1 MQPNAQY
8 NGLDSP
14 ATPRAVYLPK
24 HRALHSNFAIR
35 ERLSGYRR
43 LTTKPEL
50 RARSL
55 HGLQRWLT
63 WKSEAMDPYPH
74 HACAEWRAG
83 MSTCSVWG
91 SHLVACSLCIRKLA
105 GGSVE
110 HSYYRDGPGCT
121 IQRRYCEC
129 RLAQY
134 LESSKINITIP
145 RHAEGSGNESGTTV
159 MVLNSLA
166 VSVFCIRHMRSCDAE
181 RVVGAQMMII
191 RPCRVSSA
199 DHPICKTQG
208 LCGSLRMLHFTAR
221 LTGHCPQGAAT
232 LLHNVGDVTCL

>member
-1 MQPNAQY
+1 MVDLEI
-8 NGLDSP
+8 GSDGS
-14 ATPRAVYLPK
+14 LPSSRVCGVASRNVDVFGMGK
-24 HRALHSNFAIR
+24 PS
-35 ERLSGYRR
+35 RR
-43 LTTKPEL
+43 L
-50 RARSL
+50 
-55 HGLQRWLT
+55 H
-63 WKSEAMDPYPH
+63 EAL
-74 HACAEWRAG
+74 EWFKDGDGAQSRDKIWPP
-83 MSTCSVWG
+83 T
-91 SHLVACSLCIRKLA
+91 CSLCIRKLA